1 MAYQKLQAG
10 LAADVTPSDTVNIPN
25 AAGADMDNEGCVLY
39 VGTQGDLKV
48 TTSSGSEVTFVGVQ
62 GFFPVQ
68 VIRVW
73 STGTTATDIVA
84 LW

>member
-10 LAADVTPSDTVNIPN
+10 LAADVTPSDTVNITLDGGTN
-25 AAGADMDNEGCVLY
+25 TGCVLY
-39 VGTQGDLKV
+39 VGTEGDIKV
-48 TTSSGSEVTFVGVQ
+48 TTASGSEVTFVGVQ

-73 STGTTATDIVA
+73 STGTTAADIVA